1 MINRYFS
8 TSEAAR
14 ICHVTPGSVIR
25 WIKEAKLETALTV
38 GGHRRIPG
46 ESLLKLIE
54 KLGLPVPKELLDLA
68 DEGSS
73 ATPAPKILIVDDE
86 KGVREVVRW
95 IISQTWPEAKV
106 EEAEDG
112 FVAGWKTHGFYPD
125 LVILD
130 IMMPR
135 LDGFRFCEFIR
146 NMPEMK
152 QTRIIAVSGVPGC
165 GYEEKIIKLGV
176 NVFLA
181 KPFDN
186 EVLKKK
192 IEEQLT
198 WARSEKKK

>member
-1 MINRYFS
+1 MVNRYFS
-8 TSEAAR
+8 TSEAAK
-14 ICHVTPGSVIR
+14 ICQVTAGSVIR
-25 WIKEAKLETALTV
+25 WIKEGELETALTV

-46 ESLLKLIE
+46 ASLLKLIT
-54 KLGLPVPKELLDLA
+54 KLGLPVPKELLDLP
-68 DEGSS
+68 DEGGG
-73 ATPAPKILIVDDE
+73 AKTGPRILIVDDE
-86 KGVREVVRW
+86 KSVREMLHW
-95 IISQTWPEAKV
+95 IINQTWPEAKV

-112 FVAGWKTHGFYPD
+112 FAAGWKTHGFYPD

-152 QTRIIAVSGVPGC
+152 QTRIIAVSGVPGF
-165 GYEEKIIKLGV
+165 GYEEKIMKLGA

-192 IEEQLT
+192 IEEQLQ
-198 WARSEKKK
+198 WAKAKKVK